1 MKIGFGYDIHP
12 LKKGEKLIL
21 GGVKISSEMGL
32 EGYSDADV
40 VIHAVIDALL
50 GAAGQGDIGIH
61 FPDND
66 IRWKNISSLTLL
78 DYTYKL
84 INSKGNEINN
94 VDITIVL
101 EKPRLQPYYTEMKK
115 NIARI
120 LEIDMNY
127 INLKATTNEG
137 IGFIGRGEGIAAF
150 CVILLK

>member
-137 IGFIGRGEGIAAF
+137 IGSIGRGEGIAAF